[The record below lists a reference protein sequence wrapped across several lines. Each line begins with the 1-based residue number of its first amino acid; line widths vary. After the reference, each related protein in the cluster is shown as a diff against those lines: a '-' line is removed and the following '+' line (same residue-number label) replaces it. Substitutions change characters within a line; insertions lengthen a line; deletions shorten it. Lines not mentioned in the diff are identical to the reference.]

1 MTREQRQMLRCLQEL
16 EFVAID
22 LNLFLDTHPTDRA
35 ALQDF
40 KRVSE
45 ELHKLKMA
53 YEAKY
58 GLLTVTGYG
67 PDRYPWNWIEA
78 PWPWELE
85 Y

>member
-1 MTREQRQMLRCLQEL
+1 MDRHQKDILKRLQEL

-22 LNLFLDTHPTDRA
+22 LNLFLDTHPTDEA

-40 KRVSE
+40 ARVSE
-45 ELHKLKMA
+45 EIKKLKMA
-53 YEAKY
+53 YEKKY
-58 GLLTVTGYG
+58 GLLTVAGFC
-67 PDRYPWNWIEA
+67 PERYPWNWIEA